1 MQVDVRIHG
10 SLVDAADESPARLSP
25 VEGQVEDAATTN
37 EGVVV
42 TFFTVLALYLAV
54 GVTTILVLRAMKRRF
69 ERREQAE
76 DGFAEDDVPYG
87 PSAPASLASSS
98 EEGEG

>member
-1 MQVDVRIHG
+1 MEAGWIVTEVGRQPWIVYELMR
-10 SLVDAADESPARLSP
+10 
-25 VEGQVEDAATTN
+25 VEDAATTN

-69 ERREQAE
+69 ERREQVE

-87 PSAPASLASSS
+87 PSAPATVVSSS